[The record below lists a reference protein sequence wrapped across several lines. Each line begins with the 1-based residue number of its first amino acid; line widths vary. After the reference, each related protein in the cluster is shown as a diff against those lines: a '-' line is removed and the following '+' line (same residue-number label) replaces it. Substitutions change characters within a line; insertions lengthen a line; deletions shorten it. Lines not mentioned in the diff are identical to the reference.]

1 MSLRDGLTAV
11 NDAGC
16 EATAERRQPSLRPR
30 PSASIILIDR
40 QAGRIPRILVGKR
53 ASGHAFMPDLFVFP
67 GGRRDPRD
75 HALPFHQDLRP
86 EVIDKLILSG
96 APRMTVGGA
105 RALALAAARELEE
118 ETGGRLDGR
127 QTQRGWAPDLSS
139 LRYVARAV
147 TPTGAVRRFDNRFFA
162 TFIDQAGIDPGLLRE
177 SEELNELRWVDIND
191 LESVKM
197 PAIVSAV
204 AGDLKISLELDGALP
219 FGSPLVVYTNRGGQ
233 FLRSRL

>member
-1 MSLRDGLTAV
+1 MSPGDGLAA
-11 NDAGC
+11 AGNAG
-16 EATAERRQPSLRPR
+16 EQGNVDRPRHSLRPR
-30 PSASIILIDR
+30 ASASIILIDR
-40 QAGRIPRILVGKR
+40 RAGTPRLLVGKR
-53 ASGHAFMPDLFVFP
+53 GSGHAFMPDLFVFP

-75 HALPFHQDLRP
+75 HALPFKEDLRP
-86 EVIDKLILSG
+86 EVIDKLMLSG
-96 APRMTVGGA
+96 APRLTAGGA

-118 ETGGRLDGR
+118 ETGGRLNGC
-127 QTQRGWAPDLSS
+127 QTPRGWAPDLSS

-147 TPTGAVRRFDNRFFA
+147 TPPGAIRRFDNRFFA
-162 TFIDQAGIDPGLLRE
+162 TFIDEARIDPGLLRE

-219 FGSPLVVYTNRGGQ
+219 FGSPLVVYTNRDGQ